1 MENLSIKGTIKKIYP
16 TQQINDTFKKREFIL
31 LTDDKYPQTI
41 KFELTQEKTDLLDD
55 IKKQITATVYFNV
68 RGRDWTNKE
77 NKTVYFV
84 SLNAW
89 KIETET
95 TPEIKPIPEPVKT
108 QTQTHTQPQTDD
120 LPF

>member
-16 TQQINDTFKKREFIL
+16 TQQISDTFKKREFIL

-41 KFELTQEKTDLLDD
+41 KFELTQEKTELLDD

-108 QTQTHTQPQTDD
+108 QTQTHTQPQTDE

>member
-41 KFELTQEKTDLLDD
+41 KFELTQEKTELLDY

-95 TPEIKPIPEPVKT
+95 TPEIKPIPEPIK
-108 QTQTHTQPQTDD
+108 QETQPQTQTDD

>member
-41 KFELTQEKTDLLDD
+41 KFELTQEKTELLDD

-108 QTQTHTQPQTDD
+108 QTHTQPQTDE

>member
-31 LTDDKYPQTI
+31 VTDEKYPQTI
-41 KFELTQEKTDLLDD
+41 KFELTQKKTEFLDD
-55 IKKQITATVYFNV
+55 IKKQVNATVYFNV
-68 RGRDWTNKE
+68 RGRDWINKE

-84 SLNAW
+84 SLNVW

-95 TPEIKPIPEPVKT
+95 TPEIKPIPEPVK
-108 QTQTHTQPQTDD
+108 QETQPQTQTDD

>member
-1 MENLSIKGTIKKIYP
+1 MENLSIKGTIKKIYE
-16 TQQINDTFKKREFIL
+16 TQQISDTFKKREFIL
-31 LTDDKYPQTI
+31 VTDDKYPQSI
-41 KFELTQEKTDLLDD
+41 KFELTQDKTELLDD
-55 IKKQITATVYFNV
+55 IKKQISATVYFNV

-95 TPEIKPIPEPVKT
+95 TPEPTPEPVKVK
-108 QTQTHTQPQTDD
+108 QETQPQKQTDD

>member
-1 MENLSIKGTIKKIYP
+1 MENLSIKGTIKKIYE
-16 TQQINDTFKKREFIL
+16 TQQISDTFKKREFIL
-31 LTDDKYPQTI
+31 VTDEKYPQTV
-41 KFELTQEKTDLLDD
+41 KFELTQDKTELLDD
-55 IKKQITATVYFNV
+55 IKKQISATVYFNV

-95 TPEIKPIPEPVKT
+95 TPEPTPEPVKVK
-108 QTQTHTQPQTDD
+108 QETQPQKQTDD

>member
-16 TQQINDTFKKREFIL
+16 TQKINDTFIKRDFIL
-31 LTDDKYPQTI
+31 LTDEKYPQTI
-41 KFELTQEKTDLLDD
+41 KFELTQEKTDLLND
-55 IKKQITATVYFNV
+55 IKKQVNATVYFNI

-89 KIETET
+89 KIDIET
-95 TPEIKPIPEPVKT
+95 TPEIKPIPIPEPNFNNIEEIK
-108 QTQTHTQPQTDD
+108 D

>member
-1 MENLSIKGTIKKIYP
+1 MENLSIKGIIKKIYE
-16 TQQINDTFKKREFIL
+16 TQQISDTFKKREFIL
-31 LTDDKYPQTI
+31 VTDDKYPQSI
-41 KFELTQEKTDLLDD
+41 KFELTQEKTELLDD
-55 IKKQITATVYFNV
+55 IKKQISATVYFNV

-95 TPEIKPIPEPVKT
+95 TPEPTPEPVKVK
-108 QTQTHTQPQTDD
+108 QETQPQKQTDD